1 MDLPGKEKYNRFSGR
16 LESSGDKVGA
26 ERWKERL
33 LREMTGIRGHLGV
46 DVETQGTGNSLE
58 FIRMAHLVIED
69 TKPELDV
76 ICYQAR
82 SPVVG
87 LGYQLSHKTFS
98 LQTILPARCGVLG
111 RVSIPAQT
119 S

>member
-1 MDLPGKEKYNRFSGR
+1 M
-16 LESSGDKVGA
+16 A
-26 ERWKERL
+26 W
-33 LREMTGIRGHLGV
+33 REGVRRDIIGIRGHLGV

-87 LGYQLSHKTFS
+87 
-98 LQTILPARCGVLG
+98 
-111 RVSIPAQT
+111 
-119 S
+119 